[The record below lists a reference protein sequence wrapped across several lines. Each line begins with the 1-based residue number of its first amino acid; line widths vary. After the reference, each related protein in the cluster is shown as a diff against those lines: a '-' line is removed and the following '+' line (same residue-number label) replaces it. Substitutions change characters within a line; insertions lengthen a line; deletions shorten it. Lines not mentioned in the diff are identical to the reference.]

1 MIDLD
6 EERRMVKGWRGRR
19 FMACRAAD
27 TLDRIIENIGID
39 NGADLPPERG
49 LPHMSEGLRN
59 ELHNQAAVLL
69 RTILAL
75 NDGNTSGTRLQRW

>member
-1 MIDLD
+1 MDLD
-6 EERRMVKGWRGRR
+6 EERRMAKGWRGRR
-19 FMACRAAD
+19 LMACRAAD
-27 TLDRIIENIGID
+27 TLDRIIENIGVD

-49 LPHMSEGLRN
+49 LPNVSEELRN

>member
-1 MIDLD
+1 
-6 EERRMVKGWRGRR
+6 MVKGWRGRR
-19 FMACRAAD
+19 LMACRAVD
-27 TLDRIIENIGID
+27 TLDRIIENLGID

-49 LPHMSEGLRN
+49 FPCVTEGLRN

-75 NDGNTSGTRLQRW
+75 NDGNTSGARLQRW